1 MTPELY
7 AALTTLGLAAITVL
21 GYFVRYIGLQIQT
34 KIDANTRIT
43 EQVEAQT
50 NGELQKAR
58 NEAQKYRSAYDRAA
72 KFGREQRWLI
82 EELQRSP
89 EGRALI
95 DRIMQRRR
103 AIIHDGDYDDLMRRL
118 MDEAQEPIK

>member
-1 MTPELY
+1 MTPEMY
-7 AALTTLGLAAITVL
+7 AALTTLGLAALTTL
-21 GYFVRYIGLQIQT
+21 GYFVRYIGLQIQA
-34 KIDANTRIT
+34 KLDHNTAIT
-43 EQVEAQT
+43 QSVEAQT
-50 NGELQKAR
+50 NGALQQAR

-72 KFGREQRWLI
+72 RCGREQRWLI
-82 EELQRSP
+82 EELQRTT

-118 MDEAQEPIK
+118 MDEAQEPPK

>member
-7 AALTTLGLAAITVL
+7 AALVSLGLAAITAL

-43 EQVEAQT
+43 KQVEAQT

-58 NEAQKYRSAYDRAA
+58 NLAQKYRFAYDRAA
-72 KFGREQRWLI
+72 RVGKEQRWLI
-82 EELQRSP
+82 GELQRTE
-89 EGRALI
+89 EGREMI

-103 AIIHDGDYDDLMRRL
+103 AIIHDSDYDELVTRL
-118 MDEAQEPIK
+118 LQKVDQ

>member
-7 AALTTLGLAAITVL
+7 AALVSLGLAALTAL

-34 KIDANTRIT
+34 KIDANTKIT
-43 EQVEAQT
+43 KQVEAQT

-58 NEAQKYRSAYDRAA
+58 NEAQKFRFAYDRAA
-72 KFGREQRWLI
+72 RVGKEQRWLI
-82 EELQRSP
+82 SELQRTE
-89 EGRALI
+89 EGRELI

-103 AIIHDGDYDDLMRRL
+103 TVVYDSDYDDLMARL
-118 MDEAQEPIK
+118 LQKVDQ